1 MKKLAFSIA
10 VLSIFLILSAC
21 GQQDAK
27 QPVTEKGT
35 GGQTAQSSQKNEKK
49 DTERTG
55 IKKKENSKDA
65 MAQSVQTAE
74 KPAPQYRLNPATWS
88 LKPISKANP
97 KAILLTFDDSPDKYA
112 LEIAKTLQS
121 LHVKAIFFVNGHFLE
136 SAEGREKLKAIHDMG
151 FMIGNHTY
159 HHTGLKDLPE
169 AKQKDEIVKLNTL
182 VKSITGE
189 QPKFFRAPFGQN
201 TDYSKKIAAQQKM
214 ILMNWSFGYDWV
226 KEYQSKAA
234 ITKIMLNTPYLTS
247 GANLLMHDRKWTSEA
262 IKDIVQGYQAK
273 GYDIIDPAL
282 IETL

>member
-1 MKKLAFSIA
+1 MKKLALSIA
-10 VLSIFLILSAC
+10 ALFLILSGC

-27 QPVTEKGT
+27 QPDTEKGT
-35 GGQTAQSSQKNEKK
+35 GGQTAQSVQKNEK
-49 DTERTG
+49 DTDRND
-55 IKKKENSKDA
+55 IKKKENSKDT
-65 MAQSVQTAE
+65 MAQLVQTAE
-74 KPAPQYRLNPATWS
+74 KPVPQYRLNPATWS
-88 LKPISKANP
+88 LKPITKANP

-112 LEIAKTLQS
+112 LDIAKTLQS

-136 SAEGREKLKAIHDMG
+136 SAEGRKKLKAIHDMG

-169 AKQKDEIVKLNTL
+169 AKQKDEIVKLNNL

-234 ITKIMLNTPYLTS
+234 ITKIMLTTPYLTS

-262 IKDIVQGYQAK
+262 IKDIVQGYQAM